1 MKKLHFP
8 EPFVHKH
15 APLRNVNE
23 IIDEKLTFAQSVAD
37 SVAKIIGSW
46 KFIIIQSSILAL
58 WVVLN
63 IVAWVKHWD
72 PYPFI
77 LMNLFLSLQAAYT
90 APIIMMSQ
98 NRLAARDRIEAHQD
112 FLVNQKTEE
121 EARAILTHLAAQDNA
136 LAIIHQTL
144 DKLVTP
150 QDTTGKLENHVDKQE
165 TD

>member
-15 APLRNVNE
+15 APLRSVNE
-23 IIDEKLTFAQSVAD
+23 IIDERLTIAQSVAD
-37 SVAKIIGSW
+37 RVAKIVGSW
-46 KFIIIQSSILAL
+46 RFIIIQSTILAL
-58 WVVLN
+58 WALLN
-63 IVAWVKHWD
+63 VVAWARHWD

-112 FLVNQKTEE
+112 FLVNQKAEE
-121 EARAILTHLAAQDNA
+121 EIRAILNHLAAQNNA
-136 LAIIHQTL
+136 LAVIHGML
-144 DKLVTP
+144 DSLVASP
-150 QDTTGKLENHVDKQE
+150 NAAGKLENHIDKH
-165 TD
+165 DAD